1 MAAHTEQQPT
11 AQLIEQLS
19 GQISVL
25 VRDEL
30 TLARLEM
37 TEKGKRAGVGA
48 GLFGAA
54 GLVALY
60 GVGALLVTGGAAL
73 ALVMP
78 VWTAVLVVAAV
89 VIVVAGIASLM
100 GRKQVKSAMPPR
112 PLSAVES
119 GKQDV
124 QAMKAAIQR

>member
-11 AQLIEQLS
+11 AQLITQLS
-19 GQISVL
+19 EQVSVL
-25 VRDEL
+25 VHDEL

-48 GLFGAA
+48 GFFGAA
-54 GLVALY
+54 GAVAFF
-60 GVGALLVTGGAAL
+60 GAGALLATGGAAL

-78 VWTAVLVVAAV
+78 AWTAALVVAAV
-89 VIVVAGIASLM
+89 VIAVAAIAGLI
-100 GRKQVKSAMPPR
+100 GRNQVKGAMPPE

-119 GKQDV
+119 GKQDIETV
-124 QAMKAAIQR
+124 KAAIRR

>member
-11 AQLIEQLS
+11 AQLINQLS
-19 GQISVL
+19 EQVSVL

-54 GLVALY
+54 GVVAFY
-60 GVGALLVTGGAAL
+60 GAGALLVTGGAAL

-78 VWTAVLVVAAV
+78 VWTAALVVAAV

-100 GRKQVKSAMPPR
+100 GRKQVKSAMPPE
-112 PLSAVES
+112 PLSAVVS
-119 GKQDV
+119 AKQDV
-124 QAMKAAIQR
+124 EAVKAAIRR

>member
-11 AQLIEQLS
+11 AQLINQLS
-19 GQISVL
+19 EQISVL

-37 TEKGKRAGVGA
+37 TEKGKRAGMGA
-48 GLFGAA
+48 GLFGTA
-54 GLVALY
+54 GVVALY

-73 ALVMP
+73 ALIMP
-78 VWTAVLVVAAV
+78 VWTAALVVAAV
-89 VIVVAGIASLM
+89 VVVVAGIAGLV
-100 GRKQVKSAMPPR
+100 GRKQVKGAMPSE

-124 QAMKAAIQR
+124 EAVKAAIRR